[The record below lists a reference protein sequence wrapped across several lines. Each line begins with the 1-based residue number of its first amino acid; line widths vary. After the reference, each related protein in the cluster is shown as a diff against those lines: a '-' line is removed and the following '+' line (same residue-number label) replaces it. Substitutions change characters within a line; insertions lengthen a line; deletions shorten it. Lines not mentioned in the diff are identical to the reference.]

1 MRQPVIAMNSPMM
14 AIREI
19 AVVALSRE
27 RLSALALVRRSSF
40 PRRRCNDSSLR
51 LVLIALY
58 PFAQYSLL
66 ATDIATNHLESVAA
80 LSTILP
86 MNTHDTDDNDFT
98 ELEPKSKSQRKRA
111 AEAAQRLGLTLVEM
125 PATRF
130 KAMLAKLDLPDNL
143 REALTACRAITA
155 HGGRR
160 RQLQYIGKLMR
171 DINTA
176 PIQQTNAAHKDK
188 DHTSNAAQHRLE
200 RWRERL
206 IAEGDVALGELL
218 NEYPGAARQQLRQL
232 ITKARKER
240 DAGLPP
246 AAARVLF
253 QELRGLM
260 AAQDNDIRNG
270 AGT

>member
-1 MRQPVIAMNSPMM
+1 M
-14 AIREI
+14 
-19 AVVALSRE
+19 
-27 RLSALALVRRSSF
+27 
-40 PRRRCNDSSLR
+40 
-51 LVLIALY
+51 LIALY

-86 MNTHDTDDNDFT
+86 MNTHDTDDNDFN
-98 ELEPKSKSQRKRA
+98 ELEPKSKSQRKRE

-171 DINTA
+171 DIDTA
-176 PIQQTNAAHKDK
+176 PIEQAIAALEGKDRA
-188 DHTSNAAQHRLE
+188 SIAAQHRLE

-206 IAEGDVALGELL
+206 IAEGDAALAELMH
-218 NEYPGAARQQLRQL
+218 EYPHADRQQLRQL
-232 ITKARKER
+232 IAKVRKEH

-253 QELRGLM
+253 RELRRLM